1 MMATRDFYA
10 VLGVKREA
18 SADEIK
24 QAYRK
29 LALEHHPDVN
39 PGEAEAEAEERFKE
53 ISSAKE
59 VLLSPEKRKL
69 YDEFGVDGLAS
80 GFDPANARAYQEWA
94 RRASQSPGHETFGGG
109 AGSADDSDGQGI
121 EDLLSQ
127 LFGNR
132 AGSGTGAGGGFGRQG
147 EFRSGGRPSTFRGAD
162 FETELEVDFIDA
174 ILGREVQMRI
184 EGREPLRVTLP
195 RGAKEGSRIRLKGQG
210 QSVGSSAESGDLLVR
225 LKVRPHPF
233 FRREGD
239 DLHLDVPVTVSEL
252 ILGAEVQIPTADGT
266 TKVKVPPRSANGRT
280 LRLPG
285 KGVAKMASKGS
296 GPTHRGHLFL
306 HLQVVLPTADD
317 PEIEEIARKLED
329 FYTEKNPR
337 AEMRWE
343 AK

>member
-10 VLGVKREA
+10 VLGVERNA

-39 PGEAEAEAEERFKE
+39 PGDAEAEERFKE

-69 YDEFGVDGLAS
+69 YDEFGEDGLAP
-80 GFDPANARAYQEWA
+80 GFDPADARAYREWA
-94 RRASQSPGHETFGGG
+94 RRAKQSPGYETFGGG
-109 AGSADDSDGQGI
+109 AGSADYSGGQGI

-132 AGSGTGAGGGFGRQG
+132 AGPGAGDDLGGRG
-147 EFRSGGRPSTFRGAD
+147 EFRFRGQPSTFRGAD

-195 RGAKEGSRIRLKGQG
+195 RGAKEGTRIRLKGQG
-210 QSVGSSAESGDLLVR
+210 QSVDSGAESGDLFVR

-239 DLHLDVPVTVSEL
+239 DLHLDVPVTISEL
-252 ILGAEVQIPTADGT
+252 ILGAEVQIPTADGM
-266 TKVKVPPRSANGRT
+266 TKVKIPPRSANGRT

-285 KGVAKMASKGS
+285 KGVAKIASKGS
-296 GPTHRGHLFL
+296 GTRDRGHLYL
-306 HLQVVLPTADD
+306 HLQAVLPAGAD
-317 PEIEEIARKLED
+317 PEIEEIARKLEN
-329 FYTEKNPR
+329 FYAEKNPR
-337 AEMRWE
+337 AEIRWE

>member
-10 VLGVKREA
+10 VLGVERNA

-39 PGEAEAEAEERFKE
+39 PGDAEAEERFKE

-69 YDEFGVDGLAS
+69 YDEFGVDGLAP
-80 GFDPANARAYQEWA
+80 GFDPADARAYQEWA
-94 RRASQSPGHETFGGG
+94 RRARQSPGYETFGGG
-109 AGSADDSDGQGI
+109 GSAGSAGSDGQGI

-132 AGSGTGAGGGFGRQG
+132 AGSGAGAGGDFGGEGESRFGR
-147 EFRSGGRPSTFRGAD
+147 RPSTFRGAD

-195 RGAKEGSRIRLKGQG
+195 RGAEEGTRIRLKGQG
-210 QSVGSSAESGDLLVR
+210 QSVDSGAESGDLFVR

-252 ILGAEVQIPTADGT
+252 ILGAEVQIPTADGM

-285 KGVAKMASKGS
+285 KGVARIDSKGS
-296 GPTHRGHLFL
+296 GSPNRGHLFL
-306 HLQVVLPTADD
+306 HLQAVLPTAAD
-317 PEIEEIARKLED
+317 PEIEEIARKLEN
-329 FYTEKNPR
+329 FYAEQNPR
-337 AEMRWE
+337 AEIRWE

>member
-10 VLGVKREA
+10 VLGVEREA

-80 GFDPANARAYQEWA
+80 GFDPADARAYQEWA
-94 RRASQSPGHETFGGG
+94 RRARQSPGHETFGGS

-147 EFRSGGRPSTFRGAD
+147 EFRSGGRPSTFRGSD
-162 FETELEVDFIDA
+162 FETELEVDFVDA

-195 RGAKEGSRIRLKGQG
+195 RGAKEGTRIRLKGQG
-210 QSVGSSAESGDLLVR
+210 QSVGSGAESGDLLVR

-252 ILGAEVQIPTADGT
+252 ILGAEVQIPTADGM

-296 GPTHRGHLFL
+296 GSTNRGHLFL
-306 HLQVVLPTADD
+306 HLQAVLPTAAD

-329 FYTEKNPR
+329 FYAEKNPR

>member
-1 MMATRDFYA
+1 MAMRDFYS
-10 VLGVKREA
+10 VLGVDRSA

-24 QAYRK
+24 KAYRK

-39 PGEAEAEAEERFKE
+39 PGDTAAEERFKE
-53 ISSAKE
+53 ISAAKE
-59 VLLSPEKRKL
+59 VLLSAEKRKL
-69 YDEFGVDGLAS
+69 YDEFGEDGLAS
-80 GFDPANARAYQEWA
+80 GFDPANARAYQDWA
-94 RRASQSPGHETFGGG
+94 RRAKQSPGYGAHGGG
-109 AGSADDSDGQGI
+109 PSPDDQDM

-132 AGSGTGAGGGFGRQG
+132 AGPGAGDGFGG
-147 EFRSGGRPSTFRGAD
+147 GGRFHFGGQPSSFRGAD

-195 RGAKEGSRIRLKGQG
+195 RGAREGTRIRLKGQG
-210 QSVGSSAESGDLLVR
+210 QTVGTGAEPGDLFVR

-252 ILGAEVQIPTADGT
+252 ILGAEVQIPTADGM
-266 TKVKVPPRSANGRT
+266 TKVKIPSRSANGRT

-285 KGVAKMASKGS
+285 KGVAKKASRGGDEKA
-296 GPTHRGHLFL
+296 RGHLYL
-306 HLQVVLPTADD
+306 HLQAVLPTEAD
-317 PEIEEIARKLED
+317 PEIEEVARKLEA
-329 FYTEKNPR
+329 FYSEKDPR
-337 AEMRWE
+337 GKLRWE